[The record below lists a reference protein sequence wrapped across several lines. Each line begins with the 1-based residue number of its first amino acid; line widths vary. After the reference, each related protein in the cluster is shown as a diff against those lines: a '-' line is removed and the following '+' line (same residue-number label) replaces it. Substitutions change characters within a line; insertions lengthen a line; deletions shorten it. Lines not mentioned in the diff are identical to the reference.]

1 MISSSRDDESCGS
14 FRIWINGVEA
24 DTRVVGL
31 APPPV
36 EGMAHLPVR
45 ASSARRALVAT
56 VASLWLGRAQAV
68 PPPKP
73 LGETDTKIVIVTS
86 VFGGMLIMLAI
97 LAAYRACR
105 RRNEYVQYSR
115 VAHGLDDEEQQFKK
129 ALDSQADDAVD
140 EMFRTAGGE
149 DLEFDQ
155 GELDQIEMLEKYR
168 TKLVA
173 DAGIRLE
180 DQDEVKDEARESG
193 S

>member
-31 APPPV
+31 APPV

>member
-1 MISSSRDDESCGS
+1 
-14 FRIWINGVEA
+14 
-24 DTRVVGL
+24 
-31 APPPV
+31 
-36 EGMAHLPVR
+36 MAHLAGQAPP
-45 ASSARRALVAT
+45 ARALVTT
-56 VASLWLGRAQAV
+56 VASLWLRRARAASHGT
-68 PPPKP
+68 PL

-86 VFGGMLIMLAI
+86 VFGGMLIMLAL

-115 VAHGLDDEEQQFKK
+115 VAHGLDDEEQLFKK
-129 ALDSQADDAVD
+129 ALDSQAGDEVD

-155 GELDQIEMLEKYR
+155 SELDQIEMLEKYR

-173 DAGIRLE
+173 DAGVRLE
-180 DQDEVKDEARESG
+180 DQDEVKDEARAAQSG

>member
-1 MISSSRDDESCGS
+1 M
-14 FRIWINGVEA
+14 W
-24 DTRVVGL
+24 L
-31 APPPV
+31 ASPPPPV

-155 GELDQIEMLEKYR
+155 SELDQIEMLEKYR